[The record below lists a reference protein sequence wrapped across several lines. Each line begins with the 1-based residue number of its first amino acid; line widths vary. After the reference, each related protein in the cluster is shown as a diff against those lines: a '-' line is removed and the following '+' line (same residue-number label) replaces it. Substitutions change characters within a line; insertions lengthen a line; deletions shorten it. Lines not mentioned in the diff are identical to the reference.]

1 MKKFICL
8 GGFLVAL
15 LVAFPWGVWADES
28 LPEPEIRADAGLIMD
43 METKEVLWAKEGL
56 TPMAPAS
63 LIKLLNILTAY
74 PYIDFQDDVMVGPL
88 VDSLY
93 AGQLLNLTEG
103 DILEAGELL
112 YGMMLYSAND
122 AAVAMADYMVSDEV
136 FYSKLMDK
144 KAWALGAINTDSI
157 NSNGYSDPEQKTTA
171 YDLALIGVAFMEDD
185 ALADIAATL
194 SHTFTWLSPE
204 KELPLTNIN
213 RFLFSYNGA
222 TGLKTGTTD
231 MAGKCLIATAERDDV
246 ELLAVALNSSRR
258 YEDCTLMLDYGF
270 ALKSGD
276 VEAEED

>member
-15 LVAFPWGVWADES
+15 LVAFPWGVWADEAR
-28 LPEPEIRADAGLIMD
+28 PEPEIRADAGLIMD

-171 YDLALIGVAFMEDD
+171 YDL
-185 ALADIAATL
+185 
-194 SHTFTWLSPE
+194 
-204 KELPLTNIN
+204 
-213 RFLFSYNGA
+213 
-222 TGLKTGTTD
+222 
-231 MAGKCLIATAERDDV
+231 DV
-246 ELLAVALNSSRR
+246 YKRQSQP
-258 YEDCTLMLDYGF
+258 
-270 ALKSGD
+270 
-276 VEAEED
+276 